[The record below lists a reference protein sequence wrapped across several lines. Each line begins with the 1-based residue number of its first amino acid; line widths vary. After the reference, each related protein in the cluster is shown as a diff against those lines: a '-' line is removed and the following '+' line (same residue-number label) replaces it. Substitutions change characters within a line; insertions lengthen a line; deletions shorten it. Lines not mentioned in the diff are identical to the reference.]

1 MGAYFLFKERSV
13 DLLLSLTQRK
23 KQRNIRPTKASP
35 QGEDA
40 TDYGGKPPCVRIL
53 VWLTKPVPLRG
64 EPWSFYRLAQGGM
77 MEEGMRRKKKNA
89 QKVARFKRIMYLCS
103 GFRRKEEIMCTCIAE
118 IKASYTK
125 VRHQTAE
132 VAQQQFDIDDYLD
145 KVIVVRKKLEQIT
158 EETNSLVETVRDHF
172 TEFDVQE
179 TTELLA
185 HSTPIL
191 ILMDQLHQKLV
202 ESPLYPGLKTAVENY
217 CDCVSIFQELC
228 SDLQTF
234 NIDIPR
240 NEKSREVEELLR
252 KLA

>member
-1 MGAYFLFKERSV
+1 MVTTVKLQHPFEYSWWVTLIAVVLGAIALTAIVFFL
-13 DLLLSLTQRK
+13 
-23 KQRNIRPTKASP
+23 IKAF
-35 QGEDA
+35 
-40 TDYGGKPPCVRIL
+40 RIL
-53 VWLTKPVPLRG
+53 
-64 EPWSFYRLAQGGM
+64 
-77 MEEGMRRKKKNA
+77 RKKKNA
-89 QKVARFKRIMYLCS
+89 PKVARFKRIMYLCS

-132 VAQQQFDIDDYLD
+132 VAQQQFDIDEYLD
-145 KVIVVRKKLEQIT
+145 KVNVVRKKLEQIT

-202 ESPLYPGLKTAVENY
+202 ESPLYPGLKTAVEDY
-217 CDCVSIFQELC
+217 CDCVSVFQELC

-234 NIDIPR
+234 NIDLR
-240 NEKSREVEELLR
+240 QDEEFQKTSELLR
-252 KLA
+252 SIA

>member
-1 MGAYFLFKERSV
+1 
-13 DLLLSLTQRK
+13 
-23 KQRNIRPTKASP
+23 
-35 QGEDA
+35 
-40 TDYGGKPPCVRIL
+40 
-53 VWLTKPVPLRG
+53 
-64 EPWSFYRLAQGGM
+64 
-77 MEEGMRRKKKNA
+77 
-89 QKVARFKRIMYLCS
+89 MYLCS

>member
-1 MGAYFLFKERSV
+1 
-13 DLLLSLTQRK
+13 
-23 KQRNIRPTKASP
+23 
-35 QGEDA
+35 
-40 TDYGGKPPCVRIL
+40 
-53 VWLTKPVPLRG
+53 
-64 EPWSFYRLAQGGM
+64 
-77 MEEGMRRKKKNA
+77 
-89 QKVARFKRIMYLCS
+89 MYLCS

-132 VAQQQFDIDDYLD
+132 VAQQQFDIEDYLD

>member
-1 MGAYFLFKERSV
+1 MQQTTGASRPASGFWYRGTRDEFFIGCAEKAGHAMSFLSAGAGMDDGR
-13 DLLLSLTQRK
+13 
-23 KQRNIRPTKASP
+23 
-35 QGEDA
+35 
-40 TDYGGKPPCVRIL
+40 
-53 VWLTKPVPLRG
+53 W
-64 EPWSFYRLAQGGM
+64 M

-89 QKVARFKRIMYLCS
+89 PKVARFKRIMYLCS

>member
-1 MGAYFLFKERSV
+1 MVFLSAGAGREYH
-13 DLLLSLTQRK
+13 
-23 KQRNIRPTKASP
+23 
-35 QGEDA
+35 
-40 TDYGGKPPCVRIL
+40 
-53 VWLTKPVPLRG
+53 
-64 EPWSFYRLAQGGM
+64 
-77 MEEGMRRKKKNA
+77 RKKKNA

>member
-1 MGAYFLFKERSV
+1 
-13 DLLLSLTQRK
+13 
-23 KQRNIRPTKASP
+23 
-35 QGEDA
+35 
-40 TDYGGKPPCVRIL
+40 
-53 VWLTKPVPLRG
+53 
-64 EPWSFYRLAQGGM
+64 
-77 MEEGMRRKKKNA
+77 
-89 QKVARFKRIMYLCS
+89 
-103 GFRRKEEIMCTCIAE
+103 MCTCIAE

-145 KVIVVRKKLEQIT
+145 MVIVVRKKLEEIT

-202 ESPLYPGLKTAVENY
+202 ESPLYSGLKTAVENY
-217 CDCVSIFQELC
+217 CGCVSAFQELC

>member
-1 MGAYFLFKERSV
+1 
-13 DLLLSLTQRK
+13 
-23 KQRNIRPTKASP
+23 
-35 QGEDA
+35 
-40 TDYGGKPPCVRIL
+40 
-53 VWLTKPVPLRG
+53 
-64 EPWSFYRLAQGGM
+64 
-77 MEEGMRRKKKNA
+77 
-89 QKVARFKRIMYLCS
+89 
-103 GFRRKEEIMCTCIAE
+103 MCTCIAE

-145 KVIVVRKKLEQIT
+145 MVIVVRKQLEKIT
-158 EETNSLVETVRDHF
+158 EETNNLVEKVRDHF

-191 ILMDQLHQKLV
+191 ILMDQLHQRLV
-202 ESPLYPGLKTAVENY
+202 ESPLYPGLKTAVEDY
-217 CDCVSIFQELC
+217 CDCVSAFQELC

-234 NIDIPR
+234 NIDIPQS
-240 NEKSREVEELLR
+240 EESREVEELLR

>member
-1 MGAYFLFKERSV
+1 
-13 DLLLSLTQRK
+13 
-23 KQRNIRPTKASP
+23 
-35 QGEDA
+35 
-40 TDYGGKPPCVRIL
+40 
-53 VWLTKPVPLRG
+53 
-64 EPWSFYRLAQGGM
+64 
-77 MEEGMRRKKKNA
+77 
-89 QKVARFKRIMYLCS
+89 MYLCS

-132 VAQQQFDIDDYLD
+132 VAQQQFDIDEYLD
-145 KVIVVRKKLEQIT
+145 KVNVVRKKLEQIT

-191 ILMDQLHQKLV
+191 ILMDQLHQRLV
-202 ESPLYPGLKTAVENY
+202 ESPLYPGLKTAVEDY
-217 CDCVSIFQELC
+217 CDCVSVFQELC